1 MGSEQRPAEP
11 LPGPPFRDIAN
22 RPNLNQGALM
32 AWLQAPHPMMP
43 QLVVR
48 SEDARDLIAYIVS
61 LHQR

>member
-1 MGSEQRPAEP
+1 
-11 LPGPPFRDIAN
+11 
-22 RPNLNQGALM
+22 M

-61 LHQR
+61 LRQR